1 MAMHKILLAFDE
13 GTISAQQQQQIHDL
27 APDLEI
33 VQTTDEQEI
42 ATMIETIEI
51 AVGQIPQ
58 DLLPKATN
66 LRWVQQWSA
75 GADWLMDHPEV
86 QKLDFILTNASGV
99 HAIPIS
105 EHIIAV
111 LLAFGRNLPQAWRAQ
126 RERIWMKEDAGT
138 DKGADKDDLSTYSRN
153 DVFEVAGKTILILGV
168 GEIGEYTAK
177 LASALGME
185 VIGLRHNPDKATPG
199 VDEMVGSDDLLDTL
213 PQADVVVSTVPL
225 TKETR
230 HMLDK
235 RAFDAMQDG
244 ALFINIGRGGTVD
257 QDALIAALQSGK
269 LAGAGL
275 DVFEEEPLPTDSPLW
290 AMDNVLITP
299 HSSGVTPKYN
309 DRAFAIFLDNL
320 KRYRAGEE
328 LRNVVDK
335 AQGY

>member
-1 MAMHKILLAFDE
+1 MNKILLALDE
-13 GTISAQQQQQIHDL
+13 GTLSAQQQQQIRQL

-42 ATMIETIEI
+42 AAMLDTIEI
-51 AVGQIPQ
+51 VAGQLPQ

-75 GADWLMDHPEV
+75 GADWLLDHPEA
-86 QKLDFILTNASGV
+86 QELDFILTNASGV

-105 EHIIAV
+105 EHIFAF
-111 LLAFGRNLPQAWRAQ
+111 LLAFARNLPQAWQAQ
-126 RERIWMKEDAGT
+126 QQRVWMKEAAQAKDAPKH
-138 DKGADKDDLSTYSRN
+138 DSATYSRA
-153 DVFEVAGKTILILGV
+153 DVFEVAGKTMLILGV

-177 LASALGME
+177 IASALGME
-185 VIGLRHNPDKATPG
+185 VIGLRHNPNKSTPG
-199 VDEMVGSDDLLDTL
+199 VDEMVGADDLLDAL

-225 TKETR
+225 TEETR
-230 HMLDK
+230 HMLDQK
-235 RAFDAMQDG
+235 AFDAMKEG

-257 QDALIAALQSGK
+257 QAALIEALQHGK
-269 LAGAGL
+269 LAAAGL
-275 DVFEEEPLPTDSPLW
+275 DVFEEEPLPHDSPLW

-309 DRAFAIFLDNL
+309 ERAFAIFLDNL
-320 KRYRAGEE
+320 KRYRAGEK
-328 LRNVVDK
+328 LHNVVDK

>member
-1 MAMHKILLAFDE
+1 MNKILLALDE
-13 GTISAQQQQQIHDL
+13 GTLSAQQQQQIRQL

-42 ATMIETIEI
+42 AAMLDTIEI
-51 AVGQIPQ
+51 VAGQLPQ

-75 GADWLMDHPEV
+75 GADWLLDHPEA
-86 QKLDFILTNASGV
+86 QELDFVLTNASGV

-105 EHIIAV
+105 EHIFAF
-111 LLAFGRNLPQAWRAQ
+111 LLAFARNLPQAWQAQ
-126 RERIWMKEDAGT
+126 QQRVWMKEAAQAKDAPKH
-138 DKGADKDDLSTYSRN
+138 DSATYSRA
-153 DVFEVAGKTILILGV
+153 DVFEVAGKTMLILGV

-177 LASALGME
+177 IASALGME
-185 VIGLRHNPDKATPG
+185 VIGLRHNPNKSTPG
-199 VDEMVGSDDLLDTL
+199 VDEMVGADDLLDAL

-225 TKETR
+225 TEETR
-230 HMLDK
+230 HMLDQK
-235 RAFDAMQDG
+235 AFDAMKEG

-257 QDALIAALQSGK
+257 QAALIEALQHGK
-269 LAGAGL
+269 LAAAGL
-275 DVFEEEPLPTDSPLW
+275 DVFEEEPLPHDSPLW

-309 DRAFAIFLDNL
+309 ERAFAIFLDNL
-320 KRYRAGEE
+320 KRYRAGEK
-328 LRNVVDK
+328 LHNVVDK